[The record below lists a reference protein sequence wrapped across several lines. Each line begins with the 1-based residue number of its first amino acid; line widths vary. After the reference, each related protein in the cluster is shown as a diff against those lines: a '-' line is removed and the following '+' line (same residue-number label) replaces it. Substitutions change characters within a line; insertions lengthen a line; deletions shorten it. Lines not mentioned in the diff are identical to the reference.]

1 MLTTGVDILAV
12 HRVQE
17 AMDRHGERFLQ
28 RVFTQAEI
36 AYCKGRA
43 PALAARF
50 AAKEVVSKALGVGMR
65 TLSREGIGWHEAEV
79 VNGDSGKPD
88 VHLHGRAAQLAH
100 ELGISQLSLSMT
112 HEREYAVACVV
123 AL

>member
-50 AAKEVVSKALGVGMR
+50 AAKEAVSKALGVGMR